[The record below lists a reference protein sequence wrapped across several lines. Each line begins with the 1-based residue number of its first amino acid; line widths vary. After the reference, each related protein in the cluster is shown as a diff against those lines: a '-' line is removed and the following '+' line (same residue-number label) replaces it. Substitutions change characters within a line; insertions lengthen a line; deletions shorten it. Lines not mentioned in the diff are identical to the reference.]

1 MSSPQDSRARRREKK
16 RRTKKNDAW
25 LEKRAQ
31 ENAAQSAPKAPAKTA
46 T

>member
-16 RRTKKNDAW
+16 RRTRKNIAW
-25 LEKRAQ
+25 AEQRAA
-31 ENAAQSAPKAPAKTA
+31 ENAQADQPKAPAKKA